1 LATAETP
8 QNRSN
13 GGASLPERAGGLAK
27 FAARVAGHG
36 QTVLPPYVPG
46 LDAPLRPTAVVV
58 ARDPLVRSGLVAV
71 LDAYPGL
78 VMKEAREAGGGVVAD
93 VVIWD
98 EPEATAPRSLS
109 PVLALVNGSQHARQ
123 ALRSGAR
130 GALARSAAPQAI
142 ASAALA
148 VAAGHWVLDDS
159 FAGALLHV
167 GEAAITAPTLL
178 SAREQEVLALLSEG
192 LSNRDVA
199 ARLGISHHTAK
210 FHVNAILDKLGAT
223 TRTEAVVLAARSG
236 LLTL

>member
-1 LATAETP
+1 
-8 QNRSN
+8 
-13 GGASLPERAGGLAK
+13 
-27 FAARVAGHG
+27 
-36 QTVLPPYVPG
+36 
-46 LDAPLRPTAVVV
+46 VVI

-78 VMKEAREAGGGVVAD
+78 VMKEALSSTPGPVAAD
-93 VVIWD
+93 VVVWD
-98 EPEATAPRSLS
+98 EPEASHPSAVS
-109 PVLALVNGSQHARQ
+109 PILALVNGSQNARQ
-123 ALRSGAR
+123 ALRAGAR
-130 GALARSAAPQAI
+130 GAISRAAPPQAI

-159 FAGALLHV
+159 FAGALLQVSVH
-167 GEAAITAPTLL
+167 EPSAIIPTLL
-178 SAREQEVLALLSEG
+178 SPREQEVLALLSEG

-199 ARLGISHHTAK
+199 KRLGISHHTAK